1 MNESDKVSGEFVICG
16 LFTSFVEQV
25 DRKLDAIKRDHL
37 SEQQILKS
45 FQRGEDHQFDHLLSS
60 LGCISQYCLPSLVE
74 ALFKWYYQHLPRQP
88 RVSNVDS
95 TSSVK
100 DKSEKQKQTN
110 VHDETKEVSIN
121 VAFSLVLIEILRQLP
136 TYPLPDQQLDRIL
149 HLIFAYF
156 KQAIGPKEA
165 TKARIIA
172 DLYSEVLGVIAKTKF
187 QTIHHKFLHELEDA
201 KRSSEHGNEKVLGLI
216 MGMKFFRVKMY
227 PVEDFEACF
236 RFLRVLADF
245 SLEVKDREIKHGLA
259 SLFVEIL
266 IPVAAAVKTEVNVPV
281 LRDFVDALYPTSLE
295 LSKRKKNLLAL
306 YPLVTCLLC
315 VSQKQFFL
323 NNWHI
328 FLDNCLSNLKHRD
341 QKVCRVSLESLYRL
355 IWTYTVR
362 IKCESNTATQSRLLS
377 IIRGLFPVGSRNV
390 VPKDTPLSIYV
401 KIIQFIAQERL
412 DFAMKEIILELLCI
426 TSTITR
432 NPKITALHPE
442 RMNIGLRAFLVVTD
456 SLQQKEGAP
465 PMPSTI
471 GVMPSGNTLRVKKTY
486 LNKLLTDDDAR
497 TIGVLQYHKPVQKA
511 LDYILQTLD
520 SQVGQKMMMT
530 NAHVSNKTFDLGGI
544 EIKPKIELFRTCIA
558 AMPRLLPVGTLTFP
572 SIFELLSR
580 LTIHIDE
587 EVRSLAF
594 NSLHLFC
601 LDFNDNREDLIATFV
616 SFILNKVTDIHPILL
631 DTSIK
636 HLIQLTT
643 GWKNKVVGTSPDVSY
658 NKNTYSPFIARIEG
672 FALVLFCSCRSVTRK
687 LAILLLK
694 EIKSL
699 AQALNPSKDRDE
711 LCVDA
716 LDRFTPD
723 VVHEVIQ
730 QHRDLIS
737 ASNADYNTLKLCSLK
752 NDVSMLIE
760 ESSTWHQNGCE
771 DLWSCVI
778 SSYLHPHRIPS
789 LCGGAMEH
797 AWLDVCMRFTQVGS
811 NIEAA
816 NNTSNKK
823 SSVSTNSIDSN
834 LPLWYNYVVFI
845 CRSAPANITIM
856 KKQASN
862 AILAGTPDWMVAL
875 LKDVER
881 QKATPSFV
889 FQRLISLLKVEN
901 NNALR
906 DSAVVGLGSTSIT
919 SFNDLIHELLPVI
932 HDATKPHRQ
941 ENIRRKRKRDVVRLM
956 LVRIFQRLAKAEVL
970 SEAIVRTFNETS
982 KEKSFVQIFLDYI
995 KDTCVFLESVEKL
1008 DSSHV
1013 VGNQNPSFPNFPPG
1027 GATPNPQN
1035 TPSHSRSL
1043 DELRRYFGSMITL
1056 VIKHLPSEIQTTFL
1070 PSELRRSLFF
1080 LFGRLCSKYEGDGS
1094 ALDRL
1099 DALDDKTSDPNTL
1112 LHLTALKAECS
1123 VLCCAPVFDRGGLD
1137 IDKGAY
1143 IFHWLEA
1150 LLDCVNPGVHGIG
1163 REAVVMLLHH
1173 NSDIP
1178 SLIEWLVGKCF
1189 TGSKLV
1195 AQGCFLGVAAGFNF
1209 TAYPYN
1215 NVVMM
1220 NLSLFFL
1227 ADGDVTKQAQ
1237 CLLKRVEERI
1247 SSKITP
1253 VSPPPPNPPTNNNTL
1268 QYLCSQRLSTK
1279 YPQLTTALLSEIFSR
1294 FLTSNDIGQRRM
1306 LQYLIPWLHN
1316 IHLHLSEGVEVRW
1329 AAHKTTTFILCNFT
1343 YISIQFHE
1351 IFSSEIDSN
1360 WSTLSQI
1367 NRNNLQVIV
1376 LYCCSL
1382 LSLRATEVLSRTA
1395 MNIMTCIARANPK
1408 EVVEYLVSEC
1418 QVAEPPIVQL
1428 IPGSDSPYF
1437 NITVKQSKEASPMKV
1452 RGSPKRGES
1461 FNCLVDNGDNVVVM
1475 NKQSKSFQQLPT
1487 TDTRIFT
1494 KSANTSR
1501 HLSLRHLPK
1510 HEPLLHHKDD
1520 VTTRKN
1526 KVPMVEIHP
1535 HQNRKSL
1542 SVFSL
1547 PTMRTEVEG
1556 FNFRHSLHEVKQRS
1570 MKGIGRSLP
1579 NQTRISEHEVV
1590 VNNLHDD
1597 GLLRCNIACIF
1608 LSELVELQQLTMD
1621 WEEYTDKII
1630 LAVLLGVD
1638 QNNLEEISKSS
1649 SKLLLNLMI
1658 RLFNVQVNQEAKIF
1672 SSSLLNCPRVQV
1684 VDGSSPFF
1692 FTSFWKKR
1700 SESISFIHPR
1710 NEDDKPIVVPDETP
1724 TSRNNLNVDS
1734 NFVLNFLKSLTL
1746 WPNNEFWLNE
1756 DVSPKCTTLRSTEQL
1771 TAFVE
1776 KVKNIFKFMLPKKNF
1791 VEGLGRECLKFATE
1805 SHHVHYVN
1813 RALQIFRAL
1822 GSPMPTNCVYKLLC
1836 CLLDCVA
1843 DGGSSELQSKSIEI
1857 LLTLLHV
1864 CENIPTNISNHTRR
1878 QVNRPNKM
1886 FPKPMKSPPELR
1898 PAHVK
1903 THHHKRSGSVTLS
1916 KKLIEEVKVDTLV
1929 RIQIKDHESDGS
1941 MTSQSE
1947 LSHHTSETI
1956 TEDSNKDEQKKLIV
1970 QIFFITIGLLE
1981 SDHEHEHTM
1990 AIKILEKCLERIDIL
2005 NEDKALVERYFSQI
2019 EWPGYMGLQSYLIK
2033 SLTLS
2038 STFHLAFSILSD
2050 LTIAIH
2056 SPIVSQQDGGG
2067 FPRSIIALLPY
2078 LALNFND
2085 PDVACCECAQNIA
2098 QICVEY
2104 YKSKVKLQSLA
2115 HVMSLYANKTYN
2127 KTPQTWVSVVC
2138 KYTADTFPDFIIHQL
2153 LILTE
2158 ILGKGPQS
2166 MNGPCLQVL
2175 FNLLSL
2181 SSVLSNEEHTTIINS
2196 VLCVVYEHLHGKD
2209 WNEALNILKL
2219 AVSRSSHLVLPATMS
2234 PHKVIG
2240 TTSTQYELP
2249 GLTLSFDFD
2258 LNNLKKNEKERNV
2271 GKIFSMNVYDYR
2283 TIEPMVSSWH
2293 HPTPSQA
2300 NTRELVRS
2308 IINACFSSKLTAAND
2323 KTNEIAKNEDML
2335 KPLNHATES
2344 TNHSQPEKM
2353 NSSREDVSVVDDP
2366 SFGGVLRDFDFLNE
2380 LEVEGE
2386 SSDTFNTGLH
2396 WNRANNVTTTSDGGN
2411 QFEEPPEEYDLTSV
2425 VYHENHEDEYVG
2437 SASSSMS
2444 SVATVSERHDEE
2456 STTMLFMPPASPF
2469 KQSEDYDVD
2478 SKSSS
2483 LDSLLIENIEDF
2495 PHEDETKVVEKD
2507 LSSNSSRWLKYL
2519 NTLATDCP
2527 GDKISQVFLIFLPL
2541 YQELCYEF
2549 NVLSKSS
2556 CKNLGSKLA
2565 NIAAHFNILYII
2577 IDVSFAL
2584 TSGYFYITSPRIF
2597 PLTHPPPRSMLD
2609 ELPKQLEPPLCCATT
2624 STLAPVV
2631 EQLKLEIFEINKIIE
2646 FYREKVFDAYSCLD
2660 KVNQLK
2666 EEETNL
2672 VDLECQQLNLCQLLY
2687 KLHFQ
2692 LLLIFQ
2698 SFCKLIRIVTTSSPE
2713 NKDMSHNISEIYE
2726 ELKYDV
2732 YVEDEGPEVEA
2743 EMRSMTLDEASL
2755 CLETTLVEKNF
2766 HLANVQLNV
2775 LRHLWP
2781 DHPFGFPE
2789 DSKTNYLTLRYLQ
2802 LTMDDK
2808 CYAVLGRNDIVQST
2822 SVCNKLMEVNLQ
2834 IQSSL
2839 KLLDGEPND
2848 EDGRRNKHTSF

>member
-1 MNESDKVSGEFVICG
+1 
-16 LFTSFVEQV
+16 
-25 DRKLDAIKRDHL
+25 

-100 DKSEKQKQTN
+100 DKRFNICKQLKR
-110 VHDETKEVSIN
+110 KVSIN

-187 QTIHHKFLHELEDA
+187 QTIHQKFLHELEDA

-432 NPKITALHPE
+432 NPKISTLHPE

-558 AMPRLLPVGTLTFP
+558 AMPRLLPVGALTFP

-601 LDFNDNREDLIATFV
+601 LDFNDKREDLIATFV

-631 DTSIK
+631 DTAIK

-643 GWKNKVVGTSPDVSY
+643 GWKNKVVGTSPDVRYLYISCEETLLYSVGVMGQLWTKSRPMACLTIEPHPYRIECAISCNNPIIPLSY
-658 NKNTYSPFIARIEG
+658 NKNTYAPFIARIEG

-694 EIKSL
+694 EVKSL
-699 AQALNPSKDRDE
+699 AQALNPGKDRNE
-711 LCVDA
+711 LCIDA

-723 VVHEVIQ
+723 VVYEVIQ

-737 ASNADYNTLKLCSLK
+737 ASNADYNMLKLCSLK

-760 ESSTWHQNGCE
+760 ESSSWHQVYIVSMFVVENGCE

-778 SSYLHPHRIPS
+778 SSFLHPQRIPS
-789 LCGGAMEH
+789 LCGGAMDH
-797 AWLDVCMRFTQVGS
+797 AWLDVCMRFTQVGT

-816 NNTSNKK
+816 NNTSTSDGCSKHNQPPIPPQ

-875 LKDVER
+875 IKDVER
-881 QKATPSFV
+881 QKATPSYV

-956 LVRIFQRLAKAEVL
+956 LVRIFQRLAKAEVIH
-970 SEAIVRTFNETS
+970 SDS
-982 KEKSFVQIFLDYI
+982 
-995 KDTCVFLESVEKL
+995 CVFMMT
-1008 DSSHV
+1008 H
-1013 VGNQNPSFPNFPPG
+1013 NPSFPNFPPG
-1027 GATPNPQN
+1027 SATPNPQN

-1123 VLCCAPVFDRGGLD
+1123 VLCCAPVFDRVGLD
-1137 IDKGAY
+1137 VDKGSY

-1220 NLSLFFL
+1220 NLSL
-1227 ADGDVTKQAQ
+1227 
-1237 CLLKRVEERI
+1237 
-1247 SSKITP
+1247 
-1253 VSPPPPNPPTNNNTL
+1253 
-1268 QYLCSQRLSTK
+1268 
-1279 YPQLTTALLSEIFSR
+1279 
-1294 FLTSNDIGQRRM
+1294 
-1306 LQYLIPWLHN
+1306 
-1316 IHLHLSEGVEVRW
+1316 
-1329 AAHKTTTFILCNFT
+1329 
-1343 YISIQFHE
+1343 
-1351 IFSSEIDSN
+1351 
-1360 WSTLSQI
+1360 
-1367 NRNNLQVIV
+1367 
-1376 LYCCSL
+1376 
-1382 LSLRATEVLSRTA
+1382 
-1395 MNIMTCIARANPK
+1395 
-1408 EVVEYLVSEC
+1408 
-1418 QVAEPPIVQL
+1418 
-1428 IPGSDSPYF
+1428 
-1437 NITVKQSKEASPMKV
+1437 
-1452 RGSPKRGES
+1452 
-1461 FNCLVDNGDNVVVM
+1461 
-1475 NKQSKSFQQLPT
+1475 
-1487 TDTRIFT
+1487 
-1494 KSANTSR
+1494 
-1501 HLSLRHLPK
+1501 
-1510 HEPLLHHKDD
+1510 
-1520 VTTRKN
+1520 
-1526 KVPMVEIHP
+1526 
-1535 HQNRKSL
+1535 
-1542 SVFSL
+1542 
-1547 PTMRTEVEG
+1547 
-1556 FNFRHSLHEVKQRS
+1556 
-1570 MKGIGRSLP
+1570 
-1579 NQTRISEHEVV
+1579 
-1590 VNNLHDD
+1590 
-1597 GLLRCNIACIF
+1597 
-1608 LSELVELQQLTMD
+1608 
-1621 WEEYTDKII
+1621 
-1630 LAVLLGVD
+1630 
-1638 QNNLEEISKSS
+1638 
-1649 SKLLLNLMI
+1649 
-1658 RLFNVQVNQEAKIF
+1658 
-1672 SSSLLNCPRVQV
+1672 
-1684 VDGSSPFF
+1684 
-1692 FTSFWKKR
+1692 
-1700 SESISFIHPR
+1700 
-1710 NEDDKPIVVPDETP
+1710 
-1724 TSRNNLNVDS
+1724 
-1734 NFVLNFLKSLTL
+1734 
-1746 WPNNEFWLNE
+1746 
-1756 DVSPKCTTLRSTEQL
+1756 
-1771 TAFVE
+1771 
-1776 KVKNIFKFMLPKKNF
+1776 
-1791 VEGLGRECLKFATE
+1791 
-1805 SHHVHYVN
+1805 
-1813 RALQIFRAL
+1813 
-1822 GSPMPTNCVYKLLC
+1822 
-1836 CLLDCVA
+1836 
-1843 DGGSSELQSKSIEI
+1843 
-1857 LLTLLHV
+1857 
-1864 CENIPTNISNHTRR
+1864 
-1878 QVNRPNKM
+1878 
-1886 FPKPMKSPPELR
+1886 
-1898 PAHVK
+1898 
-1903 THHHKRSGSVTLS
+1903 
-1916 KKLIEEVKVDTLV
+1916 
-1929 RIQIKDHESDGS
+1929 
-1941 MTSQSE
+1941 
-1947 LSHHTSETI
+1947 
-1956 TEDSNKDEQKKLIV
+1956 
-1970 QIFFITIGLLE
+1970 
-1981 SDHEHEHTM
+1981 
-1990 AIKILEKCLERIDIL
+1990 
-2005 NEDKALVERYFSQI
+2005 
-2019 EWPGYMGLQSYLIK
+2019 
-2033 SLTLS
+2033 
-2038 STFHLAFSILSD
+2038 
-2050 LTIAIH
+2050 
-2056 SPIVSQQDGGG
+2056 
-2067 FPRSIIALLPY
+2067 
-2078 LALNFND
+2078 
-2085 PDVACCECAQNIA
+2085 
-2098 QICVEY
+2098 
-2104 YKSKVKLQSLA
+2104 
-2115 HVMSLYANKTYN
+2115 
-2127 KTPQTWVSVVC
+2127 
-2138 KYTADTFPDFIIHQL
+2138 
-2153 LILTE
+2153 
-2158 ILGKGPQS
+2158 
-2166 MNGPCLQVL
+2166 
-2175 FNLLSL
+2175 
-2181 SSVLSNEEHTTIINS
+2181 
-2196 VLCVVYEHLHGKD
+2196 
-2209 WNEALNILKL
+2209 
-2219 AVSRSSHLVLPATMS
+2219 
-2234 PHKVIG
+2234 
-2240 TTSTQYELP
+2240 
-2249 GLTLSFDFD
+2249 
-2258 LNNLKKNEKERNV
+2258 
-2271 GKIFSMNVYDYR
+2271 
-2283 TIEPMVSSWH
+2283 
-2293 HPTPSQA
+2293 
-2300 NTRELVRS
+2300 
-2308 IINACFSSKLTAAND
+2308 
-2323 KTNEIAKNEDML
+2323 
-2335 KPLNHATES
+2335 
-2344 TNHSQPEKM
+2344 
-2353 NSSREDVSVVDDP
+2353 
-2366 SFGGVLRDFDFLNE
+2366 
-2380 LEVEGE
+2380 
-2386 SSDTFNTGLH
+2386 
-2396 WNRANNVTTTSDGGN
+2396 
-2411 QFEEPPEEYDLTSV
+2411 
-2425 VYHENHEDEYVG
+2425 
-2437 SASSSMS
+2437 
-2444 SVATVSERHDEE
+2444 
-2456 STTMLFMPPASPF
+2456 
-2469 KQSEDYDVD
+2469 
-2478 SKSSS
+2478 
-2483 LDSLLIENIEDF
+2483 
-2495 PHEDETKVVEKD
+2495 
-2507 LSSNSSRWLKYL
+2507 
-2519 NTLATDCP
+2519 
-2527 GDKISQVFLIFLPL
+2527 
-2541 YQELCYEF
+2541 
-2549 NVLSKSS
+2549 
-2556 CKNLGSKLA
+2556 
-2565 NIAAHFNILYII
+2565 
-2577 IDVSFAL
+2577 
-2584 TSGYFYITSPRIF
+2584 
-2597 PLTHPPPRSMLD
+2597 
-2609 ELPKQLEPPLCCATT
+2609 
-2624 STLAPVV
+2624 
-2631 EQLKLEIFEINKIIE
+2631 
-2646 FYREKVFDAYSCLD
+2646 
-2660 KVNQLK
+2660 
-2666 EEETNL
+2666 
-2672 VDLECQQLNLCQLLY
+2672 
-2687 KLHFQ
+2687 
-2692 LLLIFQ
+2692 
-2698 SFCKLIRIVTTSSPE
+2698 
-2713 NKDMSHNISEIYE
+2713 
-2726 ELKYDV
+2726 
-2732 YVEDEGPEVEA
+2732 
-2743 EMRSMTLDEASL
+2743 
-2755 CLETTLVEKNF
+2755 
-2766 HLANVQLNV
+2766 
-2775 LRHLWP
+2775 
-2781 DHPFGFPE
+2781 
-2789 DSKTNYLTLRYLQ
+2789 
-2802 LTMDDK
+2802 
-2808 CYAVLGRNDIVQST
+2808 
-2822 SVCNKLMEVNLQ
+2822 
-2834 IQSSL
+2834 
-2839 KLLDGEPND
+2839 
-2848 EDGRRNKHTSF
+2848 